1 MHRLRYVEGVAIRK
15 ESTVDKAE
23 SNRKNAQQSTG
34 PRDTTATRFNAVRHG
49 LLAKGITELDDPVAY
64 EALKKRLTTLYRPV
78 GDLEQ
83 FFVQR
88 IAFNMIRLH
97 RTGRLEAEYITA
109 EMHPPV
115 LGDFPGTIKRPII
128 DPGLPAAVD
137 GRSAMRLA
145 SGFQRYETSLEN
157 KLYRA
162 INQLERLQRSRKGEF
177 VPAPESIDVSLHPG
191 AEREA

>member
-1 MHRLRYVEGVAIRK
+1 MHRLRYVEGVAIGK

-49 LLAKGITELDDPVAY
+49 LLAKGITELDDSAAY

-83 FFVQR
+83 FLVQR
-88 IAFNMIRLH
+88 IAFNMIRLD
-97 RTGRLEAEYITA
+97 RAGRLEAEYITA
-109 EMHPPV
+109 EIHPQV
-115 LGDFPGTIKRPII
+115 LGDFPGSTRRPII
-128 DPGLPAAVD
+128 DLGVPAAVD

-145 SGFQRYETSLEN
+145 SGFQRYETALEN

-162 INQLERLQRSRKGEF
+162 LNYLERLQRTRKGEF
-177 VPAPESIDVSLHPG
+177 VPPPQTVDVAIQSRPEG
-191 AEREA
+191 EA